1 LLVQVNRRQI
11 LALSAT
17 AAAVAMVGSG
27 AALKAWWERAPG
39 RGYRVI
45 DDAEGAI
52 VQALAG
58 AAFPAGGEID
68 VDGSAMGLDHFF
80 DELLGHMESTAAH
93 ELRILLRVL
102 DAGPLLSHR
111 STFRALGAADRRA
124 VLDAWLDDD
133 LLEVRSA
140 SMGVLVLLGS
150 GWALHPRVSAVFAR
164 WHQCGFGA

>member
-1 LLVQVNRRQI
+1 MQVTRRQI

-27 AALKAWWERAPG
+27 VALHAWWERAPG
-39 RGYRVI
+39 RGYRVL
-45 DDAEGAI
+45 DDTEGAI

-102 DAGPLLSHR
+102 DAGPMLAHR
-111 STFRALGAADRRA
+111 STFRSLGTADRRT

-164 WHQCGFGA
+164 WHQCGFGP

>member
-1 LLVQVNRRQI
+1 VQVTRRQI

-27 AALKAWWERAPG
+27 VALRAWWERPPG
-39 RGYRVI
+39 RDYRVL
-45 DDAEGAI
+45 DDTEGAI

-80 DELLGHMESTAAH
+80 DELLGHMESEAAH

-102 DAGPLLSHR
+102 DAGPLWSHR
-111 STFRALGAADRRA
+111 TMFRSLGAADRRA

-164 WHQCGFGA
+164 WHQCGFGT